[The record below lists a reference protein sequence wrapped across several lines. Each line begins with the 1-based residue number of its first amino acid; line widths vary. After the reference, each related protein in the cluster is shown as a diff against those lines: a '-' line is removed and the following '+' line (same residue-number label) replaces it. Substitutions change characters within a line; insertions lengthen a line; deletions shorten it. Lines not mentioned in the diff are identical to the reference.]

1 MWSMPRS
8 VLRVVAVI
16 IAACAVGGFVLGFQ
30 GAPEKAR
37 LPGETAKTGAA
48 IDAPDAQ
55 ILDTDERPPAPPEKT
70 EEELAAE
77 AAAKQA
83 EEEAKAKVDEAAKL
97 AQAEAEKAARIA
109 PPPPPSAQPQGQD
122 KVGDLI
128 DGLTPP
134 PEQPPY

>member
-16 IAACAVGGFVLGFQ
+16 IAACAVGGFVLGVR

-37 LPGETAKTGAA
+37 LPGEAA
-48 IDAPDAQ
+48 AAGTVIDAPDAT
-55 ILDTDERPPAPPEKT
+55 ILDNDERPPPPPEKT

-77 AAAKQA
+77 AAAKKA
-83 EEEAKAKVDEAAKL
+83 EEEARAALDAAKL
-97 AQAEAEKAARIA
+97 AEEEAPIPTEKLVVPPVKA
-109 PPPPPSAQPQGQD
+109 PPPPADDQ
-122 KVGDLI
+122 VGDLL